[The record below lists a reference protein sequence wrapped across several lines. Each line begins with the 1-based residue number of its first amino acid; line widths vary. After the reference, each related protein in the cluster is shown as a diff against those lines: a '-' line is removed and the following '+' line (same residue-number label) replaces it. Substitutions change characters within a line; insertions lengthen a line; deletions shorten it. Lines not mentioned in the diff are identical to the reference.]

1 MSLNKKRELTEI
13 AKLICRDLRK
23 NSTEAE
29 KILWNK
35 LRNRKLDD
43 KKFLRQHP
51 IFYDL
56 TVTESFFVADFYC
69 SEEKLIIELDG
80 HYHKYRLKEDEER
93 TEILNML
100 GLRVIRFSNED
111 VFNNIDNVLKLIEE
125 NCNM

>member
-23 NSTEAE
+23 NSTKAE

-35 LRNRKLDD
+35 LRNRKLDG

-56 TVTESFFVADFYC
+56 KSTESFFVADFYC
-69 SEEKLIIELDG
+69 FEEKLIIELDG
-80 HYHKYRLKEDEER
+80 HYHKYRLREDEER
-93 TEILNML
+93 TEILNLL
-100 GLRVIRFSNED
+100 GLKVIRFSNEE
-111 VFNNIDNVLKLIEE
+111 VLYNVDEVLERIRKIF
-125 NCNM
+125 